1 MRPFPG
7 PMGLIYTSFRVPR
20 ASQAEDRPLYLER
33 RNVSDPGRE
42 TVDVYAHRHPVAIYV
57 YDDVVVSPAHYILF
71 APALAL
77 PSGIQFD
84 V

>member
-20 ASQAEDRPLYLER
+20 ASQAEDRPLYLEP

-42 TVDVYAHRHPVAIYV
+42 AVYVYAQQNTFAVYV
-57 YDDVVVSPAHYILF
+57 SDDVVVSPAHYILF
-71 APALAL
+71 APGLAL